1 VNHKVSSVVDVSSLV
16 VLQEHSGSVVSC
28 DVSSQKIPLQAICTV
43 ALLSIMK
50 VDGMVGRR

>member
-1 VNHKVSSVVDVSSLV
+1 MNHKVSSVVDVSSLV